1 MSTSAQDAARLVPWT
16 IADYER
22 RRCAIFG
29 ARYPAFGFGPPLTR
43 PGAELWACGPDR
55 HELAARLARPT
66 PAPAPDSAEA
76 ATDTPQ
82 RALL

>member
-1 MSTSAQDAARLVPWT
+1 MSTGAQDAARPVPGT

-22 RRCAIFG
+22 RRCAICG
-29 ARYPAFGFGPPLTR
+29 ACYPAFGFGPPLTR

-55 HELAARLARPT
+55 HELVARLARPT
-66 PAPAPDSAEA
+66 PGPAPDSAEA
-76 ATDTPQ
+76 APDAPQ